1 MFDIIQTYRTTVRN
15 VCLVFERGDRTL
27 SSCVKNMRREI
38 IARRKRQQRVKGIAT
53 VSALILSILIVFCVF
68 GVDTNA
74 RSIDDHP
81 EYKYFTNYELEY
93 GDTLW
98 SIAETYA
105 DHHYDSI
112 EDYIREVCTINSI
125 TEDSYLICGTSLI
138 IPYYSQEFMP

>member
-1 MFDIIQTYRTTVRN
+1 
-15 VCLVFERGDRTL
+15 
-27 SSCVKNMRREI
+27 MRREI

-74 RSIDDHP
+74 RSIDDYP

-98 SIAETYA
+98 SIAQTYMA
-105 DHHYDSI
+105 DDLDVRQAVYELCELNNISASNL
-112 EDYIREVCTINSI
+112 YAGMTIQVPIYN
-125 TEDSYLICGTSLI
+125 
-138 IPYYSQEFMP
+138 

>member
-1 MFDIIQTYRTTVRN
+1 
-15 VCLVFERGDRTL
+15 
-27 SSCVKNMRREI
+27 MRREI
-38 IARRKRQQRVKGIAT
+38 IARRKKQQRIRGI
-53 VSALILSILIVFCVF
+53 VSVSTLILSIFIVFCIF

-74 RSIDDHP
+74 RSIEDRP

-105 DHHYDSI
+105 DHHYTSV
-112 EDYIREVCTINSI
+112 EDYIEEVCIINSI
-125 TEDSYLICGTSLI
+125 TTDARLISGTSLI